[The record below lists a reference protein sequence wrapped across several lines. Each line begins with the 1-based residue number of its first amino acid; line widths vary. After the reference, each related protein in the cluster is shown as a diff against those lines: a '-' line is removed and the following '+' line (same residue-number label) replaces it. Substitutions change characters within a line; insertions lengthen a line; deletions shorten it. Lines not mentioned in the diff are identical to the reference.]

1 MKDVIQF
8 DAKFSNQAIFSQPYP
23 DLLLTFEDV
32 NGHPLAQRRFTPQ
45 EYLHQTDIDHI
56 MQPGEVVHLQLEV
69 VDMANIIENGK
80 LMEGYKFDFI

>member
-1 MKDVIQF
+1 V
-8 DAKFSNQAIFSQPYP
+8 
-23 DLLLTFEDV
+23 
-32 NGHPLAQRRFTPQ
+32 
-45 EYLHQTDIDHI
+45 